1 LIETVDMEG
10 ATHVQQ
16 LGARPH
22 TGRIY
27 RTLAVVG
34 LATMLLA
41 TACGSDDKPT
51 TAAGGGSPT
60 TAVEENVT
68 LRLGYFPNLT
78 HATAIVGVE
87 SGIFA
92 DTLGANIK
100 LETSTFNAGPAAVEA
115 LFNGA
120 LDATYIGPNPA
131 INAFSQSQ
139 GQAIRIISGAT
150 SGGAAL
156 VVKPEIAD
164 AAGLAGKKLATPQRG
179 NTQDVALRAWLSS
192 QGFETDLE
200 GGGDVSIVPQENAQ
214 TLETF
219 RSGAIDGAW
228 VPEPWVSR
236 LVNEGGGKVLVDE
249 ASLWPGGQFVTT
261 HLIVRTAFL
270 KDHPAAVKKL
280 LEAQVA
286 ANDFVNANPDQAKT
300 LANQG
305 IEKITQKPLS
315 AATID
320 SAWPKLTFTN
330 DPVASSLLLSA
341 KHATAQGLLKE
352 TSLDGIYDLKLLNE
366 VLAAKGSPVV
376 SAA

>member
-1 LIETVDMEG
+1 MVE
-10 ATHVQQ
+10 
-16 LGARPH
+16 R
-22 TGRIY
+22 TGR
-27 RTLAVVG
+27 RRGRAPVLVGLLAVV
-34 LATMLLA
+34 LLA
-41 TACGSDDKPT
+41 TACGGDDK
-51 TAAGGGSPT
+51 AAAPSSGGSTPT
-60 TAVEENVT
+60 EKPVT

-78 HATAIVGVE
+78 HATALVGVE
-87 SGIFA
+87 GGIFA
-92 DTLGANIK
+92 DVLGASVK

-131 INAFSQSQ
+131 INAYAQSH

-164 AAGLAGKKLATPQRG
+164 AAGLVGKKLATPQRG
-179 NTQDVALRAWLSS
+179 NTQDVALRAWLAD
-192 QGFETDLE
+192 QGLKTDLE
-200 GGGDVSIVPQENAQ
+200 GGGDVNIVPQENAQ

-249 ASLWPGGQFVTT
+249 ASLWPGGRFVTT
-261 HLIVRTAFL
+261 HLIVRTEFL

-286 ANDFVNANPDQAKT
+286 ANDFVNAKPDEAKA

-320 SAWPKLTFTN
+320 SAWPRLTFTN
-330 DPVASSLLLSA
+330 DPIASSLVLSA
-341 KHATAQGLLKE
+341 KHATAQGLLEE
-352 TSLDGIYDLKLLNE
+352 TNLDGIYDLKLLNE
-366 VLAAKGSPVV
+366 VLAAKGAPSVA
-376 SAA
+376 ST